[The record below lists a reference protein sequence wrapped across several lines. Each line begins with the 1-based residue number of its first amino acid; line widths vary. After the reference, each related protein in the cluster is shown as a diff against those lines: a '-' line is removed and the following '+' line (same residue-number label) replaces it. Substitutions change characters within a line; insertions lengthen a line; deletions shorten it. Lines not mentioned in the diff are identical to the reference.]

1 MNKIDNLKLYKDCL
15 IIVDMLNGFVREGV
29 LHDEEISKIIPKQIK
44 LIKEA
49 KETKQL
55 IIFIKDNHTKEST
68 EFARFG
74 NTTHCLKG
82 TSESEVVD
90 ELKIY
95 EQEKDTISIEKNST
109 SFMEA
114 PGFRKLLERQ
124 PELENFNVIGCC
136 TDICITNG
144 VLGLANYLDENNR
157 RHNINVYLDA
167 IATYDEENRRD
178 YVNASK
184 ILLKQQGVNL
194 INTKRKEK

>member
-15 IIVDMLNGFVREGV
+15 IIVDMVNGFVREGV

-49 KETKQL
+49 KETKLL

-68 EFARFG
+68 EFERFG
-74 NTTHCLKG
+74 NTIHCLKG

-95 EQEKDTISIEKNST
+95 EQAKDTISITKNST

-114 PGFRKLLERQ
+114 PDFRKLLKRQ
-124 PELENFNVIGCC
+124 TTLENFNVVGCC

>member
-29 LHDEEISKIIPKQIK
+29 LHDEKISKIIPKQIK

-49 KETKQL
+49 KERKQL

-68 EFARFG
+68 EFERFG
-74 NTTHCLKG
+74 NKAHCLNE

-95 EQEKDTISIEKNST
+95 EQEKDTISISKNST
-109 SFMEA
+109 SFMET
-114 PGFRKLLERQ
+114 PDFRKLLERQ
-124 PELENFNVIGCC
+124 TELENFNVVGCC

-167 IATYDEENRRD
+167 IATYDEENRKD
-178 YVNASK
+178 YVDASK

-194 INTKRKEK
+194 INTKRKGK

>member
-15 IIVDMLNGFVREGV
+15 IIVDMVNGFVREGV
-29 LHDEEISKIIPKQIK
+29 LHDEEISKIIPTQIK

-68 EFARFG
+68 EFERFG
-74 NTTHCLKG
+74 NTTNCLKG

-95 EQEKDTISIEKNST
+95 EQAKDTISITKNST
-109 SFMEA
+109 SCMDA
-114 PGFRKLLERQ
+114 PDFRKLLERQ
-124 PELENFNVIGCC
+124 TTLENFNVVGCC

-157 RHNINVYLDA
+157 KHSINVYLDA

>member
-114 PGFRKLLERQ
+114 SGFRKLLERQ
-124 PELENFNVIGCC
+124 TELENFNVVGCC

>member
-55 IIFIKDNHTKEST
+55 VIFIKDNHTKEST

-114 PGFRKLLERQ
+114 HGFRKLLERQ
-124 PELENFNVIGCC
+124 TELETFNVIGCC

>member
-15 IIVDMLNGFVREGV
+15 IIVDMVNGFVREGV
-29 LHDEEISKIIPKQIK
+29 LHDEEISKIIPTQIK

-68 EFARFG
+68 EFERFG

-95 EQEKDTISIEKNST
+95 EQAKDTISITKNST

-114 PGFRKLLERQ
+114 PDFRKLLERQ
-124 PELENFNVIGCC
+124 TTLENFNVVGCC

-157 RHNINVYLDA
+157 KHSINVYLDA